1 MFITSNLKYL
11 RNKFLFTQAHMA
23 DEIGVSRVTYNNYE
37 SGRLEVNIPTL
48 IKLSQKYGVSMDE
61 IINSDLSLKNNS
73 AIISGGIIIGNSN
86 HGTIN
91 HNEYIPLTS
100 QEQQEVINEVAIL
113 RQKVG
118 SLEQRIV
125 DLSNSLSEKD
135 ETIQAQKQLIQLL
148 QKKD

>member
-48 IKLSQKYGVSMDE
+48 IKLSQKYGVLIDE
-61 IINSDLSLKNNS
+61 IINSDLSLKNGS
-73 AIISGGIIIGNSN
+73 PAVSGSVIQIGNSN

-91 HNEYIPLTS
+91 LSS
-100 QEQQEVINEVAIL
+100 QEQQEVINEVAMLRLEVSSL
-113 RQKVG
+113 RQ
-118 SLEQRIV
+118 RIT